1 MRLGFSHGVQLRW
14 NGYFLVGEE
23 NRGRN
28 HGEHPSACTGKNQ
41 AQPIFHRANLFTRS
55 CFIPRQHCS
64 SHQQE
69 RCRQRRFA
77 RINSSGV
84 GNALYMSFQAH
95 QVRIYPNLDIQYSRF
110 NSVLRGELPCSPG
123 CIVVNF

>member
-1 MRLGFSHGVQLRW
+1 MRLGFSPSHGVQLRW

-23 NRGRN
+23 NPGQKSRKKSLRVQERTKLSPFPP
-28 HGEHPSACTGKNQ
+28 GEFVH
-41 AQPIFHRANLFTRS
+41 AQLLY
-55 CFIPRQHCS
+55 QHCS

-84 GNALYMSFQAH
+84 ENALYMSFQAH

>member
-1 MRLGFSHGVQLRW
+1 
-14 NGYFLVGEE
+14 
-23 NRGRN
+23 
-28 HGEHPSACTGKNQ
+28 
-41 AQPIFHRANLFTRS
+41 LFTRS

-84 GNALYMSFQAH
+84 GNALYVSFQAH
-95 QVRIYPNLDIQYSRF
+95 QVRIYPNLDIQYSSLTY
-110 NSVLRGELPCSPG
+110 SVMRGELPCSPG
-123 CIVVNF
+123 CIVSNLYRVSQKKPKTIEIAYC